1 MFFFFKLNLSLISFI
16 SFLKTIPDCQECM
29 LFMSLTWCVG
39 EGDWFSFLAISSPTR
54 KYYVTWSS
62 SSENKDMV
70 VYYYDPLHQ
79 LSFNAYLL
87 WLHLLSFTLED
98 SHTQFTKSPSFKY
111 VCLVFVFTM
120 HCGIHLWCLLYY
132 FWVVHQLF
140 FACACSLCLCVC
152 VCSRK
157 NKYPWIITFIQNES
171 LYAVVHSSMLTFW
184 VLWICK

>member
-1 MFFFFKLNLSLISFI
+1 MISFI

-29 LFMSLTWCVG
+29 LFMSLTRCVG

-98 SHTQFTKSPSFKY
+98 SHTQFTKSPSLNMCALFLSLQCTVASICD
-111 VCLVFVFTM
+111 VCFITSEWFTNFPS
-120 HCGIHLWCLLYY
+120 GAY
-132 FWVVHQLF
+132 
-140 FACACSLCLCVC
+140 SVC